1 MFHRRR
7 HTSPDA
13 REKSPH
19 EFLSDL
25 IFIGFSLF
33 FSGGDEKF
41 EKRERDERKGEALE
55 GWPAATPTVQYYSL
69 FLQSRK
75 SLNFL
80 RSLCCVL
87 VSHIRC

>member
-1 MFHRRR
+1 MEPFSSLEPRFFFAREEIMFHRRR

-55 GWPAATPTVQYYSL
+55 GWPAATPTVQYSE
-69 FLQSRK
+69 FFREK
-75 SLNFL
+75 
-80 RSLCCVL
+80 V
-87 VSHIRC
+87 